1 MSSPKGKLI
10 AIGGAEHK
18 GTTLEV
24 DGFQSNNLNFFELGI
39 LRRVVE
45 EAGGVNARIEVIT
58 TASMIPY
65 EVVSCLCFCSTSS
78 ISGWLES

>member
-24 DGFQSNNLNFFELGI
+24 DGFQTNNLNFFELGI

-45 EAGGVNARIEVIT
+45 EEKIQGSDLLR
-58 TASMIPY
+58 
-65 EVVSCLCFCSTSS
+65 VVL
-78 ISGWLES
+78 